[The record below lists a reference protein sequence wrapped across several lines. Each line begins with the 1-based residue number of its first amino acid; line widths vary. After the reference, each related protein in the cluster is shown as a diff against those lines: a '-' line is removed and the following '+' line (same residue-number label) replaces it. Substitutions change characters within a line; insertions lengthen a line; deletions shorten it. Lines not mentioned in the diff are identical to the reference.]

1 MQMIKT
7 NTLSQIF
14 KEHNI
19 EVDRISKI
27 RTLQTLLNDTT
38 LDIPLMRRLVTTENV
53 RWILRNILVNND
65 QHININ
71 KIITLSTFE
80 AIKNNGRLNKFSHCV
95 IICA

>member
-1 MQMIKT
+1 MQMISK

-38 LDIPLMRRLVTTENV
+38 LDIPLMRREVTTQNSH
-53 RWILRNILVNND
+53 WILRNIKINNAE
-65 QHININ
+65 HININ
-71 KIITLSTFE
+71 KIIKL
-80 AIKNNGRLNKFSHCV
+80 IKELNKQGH
-95 IICA
+95 

>member
-1 MQMIKT
+1 MERSKIMQMISK

-38 LDIPLMRRLVTTENV
+38 LDIPLMRRAVTTINCH
-53 RWILRNILVNND
+53 WILRNIKVNNAE
-65 QHININ
+65 HINLN
-71 KIITLSTFE
+71 KIIKL
-80 AIKNNGRLNKFSHCV
+80 IKEV
-95 IICA
+95 I

>member
-38 LDIPLMRRLVTTENV
+38 LDIPLMRRLVTTVNCL
-53 RWILRNILVNND
+53 WILRNVLVNNAE
-65 QHININ
+65 HINVN
-71 KIITLSTFE
+71 RIIKL
-80 AIKNNGRLNKFSHCV
+80 IKEV
-95 IICA
+95 I

>member
-1 MQMIKT
+1 MQMISK

-38 LDIPLMRRLVTTENV
+38 LDIPLMRREVNQINM
-53 RWILRNILVNND
+53 RWILRNVLVNNCLLYTSPSPRD
-65 QHININ
+65 
-71 KIITLSTFE
+71 LSTSRMPSS
-80 AIKNNGRLNKFSHCV
+80 A
-95 IICA
+95 

>member
-1 MQMIKT
+1 MQMISK

-38 LDIPLMRRLVTTENV
+38 LDIPLMRREVNQINM

-65 QHININ
+65 QHINIS
-71 KIITLSTFE
+71 KIIKL
-80 AIKNNGRLNKFSHCV
+80 IKEV
-95 IICA
+95 I

>member
-1 MQMIKT
+1 MKTQMISK

-38 LDIPLMRRLVTTENV
+38 LDIPLMRRAISELNL
-53 RWILRNILVNND
+53 RWILRNVLVNNSE
-65 QHININ
+65 HININ
-71 KIITLSTFE
+71 KIIKLAKE
-80 AIKNNGRLNKFSHCV
+80 V
-95 IICA
+95 I

>member
-38 LDIPLMRRLVTTENV
+38 LDIPLMRRLVTTVNCH
-53 RWILRNILVNND
+53 WILRNVLVNNAE
-65 QHININ
+65 HINVN
-71 KIITLSTFE
+71 RIIKL
-80 AIKNNGRLNKFSHCV
+80 IKEV
-95 IICA
+95 I

>member
-53 RWILRNILVNND
+53 RWILRNVLVNNAE
-65 QHININ
+65 HINVN
-71 KIITLSTFE
+71 RIIKL
-80 AIKNNGRLNKFSHCV
+80 IKEV
-95 IICA
+95 I

>member
-1 MQMIKT
+1 MLMKTQMISK

-27 RTLQTLLNDTT
+27 RTLQTFLNDTT

-53 RWILRNILVNND
+53 RWILRNVLVNNSE
-65 QHININ
+65 HVNIN
-71 KIITLSTFE
+71 KIIKLAKE
-80 AIKNNGRLNKFSHCV
+80 V
-95 IICA
+95 I

>member
-1 MQMIKT
+1 MKTQMIST

-27 RTLQTLLNDTT
+27 RTLQTFLNDTT

-53 RWILRNILVNND
+53 RWILRNILVNNSE
-65 QHININ
+65 HINVN
-71 KIITLSTFE
+71 KIIKLAKE
-80 AIKNNGRLNKFSHCV
+80 V
-95 IICA
+95 I

>member
-1 MQMIKT
+1 MQMISK

-38 LDIPLMRRLVTTENV
+38 LDIPLMRREVNQINM
-53 RWILRNILVNND
+53 RWILRNVLVNND
-65 QHININ
+65 QHINIS
-71 KIITLSTFE
+71 KIIKF
-80 AIKNNGRLNKFSHCV
+80 IKEV
-95 IICA
+95 I

>member
-38 LDIPLMRRLVTTENV
+38 LDIPLMRRLVTTVNCH
-53 RWILRNILVNND
+53 WILRNVLVNNAE
-65 QHININ
+65 HINVN
-71 KIITLSTFE
+71 RIIKL
-80 AIKNNGRLNKFSHCV
+80 IKEVR
-95 IICA
+95 

>member
-1 MQMIKT
+1 MQMISK

-53 RWILRNILVNND
+53 RWILRNVLVNND

-71 KIITLSTFE
+71 KIIKLSKE
-80 AIKNNGRLNKFSHCV
+80 
-95 IICA
+95 II

>member
-1 MQMIKT
+1 MQMISS
-7 NTLSQIF
+7 NILGQIF

-53 RWILRNILVNND
+53 RWILRNVLVNND

-71 KIITLSTFE
+71 KIIKLSKE
-80 AIKNNGRLNKFSHCV
+80 
-95 IICA
+95 II